1 MLYTVKE
8 VSELSGV
15 TIKTLHHYHKIG
27 LLLPAEISEAGY
39 RLYGPNELKRLQ
51 HILFYRELDF
61 PLEQIKM
68 LMEETPERSKMLLK
82 QEKLLMDRV
91 DRLGTIL
98 QTLRKSLTNTEE
110 GKNMEPKEMFRG
122 FDSEE
127 EWKEALTEHNQHL
140 KEQYD
145 MDMLDSESVDVPS
158 MNEQAREAAAFMAG
172 MANAL
177 KTGIRHDDE
186 RVRDS
191 IREHLQFMNEQG
203 HAFTAADFA
212 GQTRFFLSDDFHR
225 HMLEEQQTGLAY
237 YLHTAAEAYALLT

>member
-39 RLYGPNELKRLQ
+39 RLYGSNELKRLQ

-61 PLEQIKM
+61 QLEQIKM

-98 QTLRKSLTNTEE
+98 QTLRQSLTSTEE
-110 GKNMEPKEMFRG
+110 GISMEPKEMFRG

-127 EWKEALTEHNQHL
+127 EWKEALTEHNHHL

-145 MDMLDSESVDVPS
+145 VDMLENESVDVPS
-158 MNEQAREAAAFMAG
+158 MNEQALEAAAFMAG

-186 RVRDS
+186 RIRDT

-203 HAFTAADFA
+203 HTFTAADFA
-212 GQTRFFLSDDFHR
+212 GQTKFFLNDDFHLR
-225 HMLEEQQTGLAY
+225 MLEEQQTGLAY
-237 YLHTAAEAYALLT
+237 YLQAAAEAYTNLA

>member
-15 TIKTLHHYHKIG
+15 TIKTLHHYHKVG

-39 RLYGPNELKRLQ
+39 RLYGSNELKRLQ

-61 PLEQIKM
+61 SLEQIKM

-82 QEKLLMDRV
+82 QEKLLMERA

-98 QTLRKSLTNTEE
+98 QTLRQSLTSTEE

-140 KEQYD
+140 KERYD
-145 MDMLDSESVDVPS
+145 VDMLENESVDVTS

-177 KTGIRHDDE
+177 KTGIKHDDE
-186 RVRDS
+186 RIRET

-203 HAFTAADFA
+203 NAFTAADFA
-212 GQTRFFLSDDFHR
+212 GQTKFFLNDDFHLR
-225 HMLEEQQTGLAY
+225 MLEEQQTGLAY
-237 YLHTAAEAYALLT
+237 YLQAAAEAYANLA

>member
-39 RLYGPNELKRLQ
+39 RLYGSNELKRLQ

-61 PLEQIKM
+61 PLEQIKR
-68 LMEETPERSKMLLK
+68 LMEEAPERSKMLLE
-82 QEKLLMDRV
+82 QEKLLVERV

-98 QTLRKSLTNTEE
+98 QTLRESLTSTEE
-110 GKNMEPKEMFRG
+110 CKNMEPKEMFRG

-127 EWKEALTEHNQHL
+127 EWKEALAEHNQHL

-145 MDMLDSESVDVPS
+145 IDMLDRESVDVPS
-158 MNEQAREAAAFMAG
+158 MNEQAQEAAAFMTG
-172 MANAL
+172 LANAL

-186 RVRDS
+186 RVGES
-191 IREHLQFMNEQG
+191 IRKHLQFMNEQG
-203 HAFTAADFA
+203 HVITAADFA
-212 GQTRFFLSDDFHR
+212 GQTKFFLNDDFHLR
-225 HMLEEQQTGLAY
+225 MLEEQQTGLAY
-237 YLHTAAEAYALLT
+237 YLHAAAEAYAIS

>member
-39 RLYGPNELKRLQ
+39 RLYGSNELKRLQ

-61 PLEQIKM
+61 PLEQIKI
-68 LMEETPERSKMLLK
+68 LMEGTPERSKMLLK
-82 QEKLLMDRV
+82 QEKLLVDRA

-98 QTLRKSLTNTEE
+98 QTLRKSLISTEE

-127 EWKEALTEHNQHL
+127 EWKEALAEHNQHL
-140 KEQYD
+140 QEQYD
-145 MDMLDSESVDVPS
+145 VDMLDREAVDVPS

-172 MANAL
+172 MAHAL
-177 KTGIRHDDE
+177 KTGIRHDDDRIRE
-186 RVRDS
+186 S
-191 IREHLQFMNEQG
+191 IREHLS
-203 HAFTAADFA
+203 
-212 GQTRFFLSDDFHR
+212 L
-225 HMLEEQQTGLAY
+225 
-237 YLHTAAEAYALLT
+237 